1 MHGSSGGT
9 VVINI
14 TPMSEEEAENE
25 RLRKIARHSQQ
36 MTLPKPKG
44 CGCESE
50 VVRDSD
56 VILFDHMGDE
66 DESSLFSLDRM
77 PAFADAMG
85 ASEQEIAMLQSQFE
99 AERNGGM
106 QEPAALSTFKK
117 DYGDYQKFGGDVVAM
132 ELDRRMDDQ
141 SEMSDLDMDDLLGFA
156 MSSSPMMRMED
167 PMDQAESAMKEQF
180 GRDAMAVL
188 EGQVDGV
195 VSYSVDSPEMGR
207 VKYQYDSRTGE
218 GRVMRGE

>member
-50 VVRDSD
+50 VVRDAD
-56 VILFDHMGDE
+56 VILFDHMDDE

-85 ASEQEIAMLQSQFE
+85 ASDQEIAMLQAQFE

-132 ELDRRMDDQ
+132 ELDRRMD
-141 SEMSDLDMDDLLGFA
+141 E
-156 MSSSPMMRMED
+156 
-167 PMDQAESAMKEQF
+167 AESAMKEQF